1 MKKGAIMAARVDWR
15 EIEPWEPEETIG
27 KLWHGWASGFDSIPE
42 HEDARVALSEVA
54 GRLAV
59 LFRGLGGDHSIEM
72 RPTADRISR
81 HRLSWLRRLGTEAE
95 AVPQAEF
102 VGGILRLPASLAI
115 LPAAEANG
123 ALYLWLA
130 AHAAHLV
137 LPADVGDDPLRRDLA
152 WLASTR
158 ATVARVA
165 ESAPGLM
172 ALYDELRG
180 LLLAARPLP
189 KLPPDEAA
197 VEAVARHLLGDPAAL
212 DGRAAGMLAAV
223 DAGDLSGFAAAR
235 GYQPARPVTLWV
247 AAGDATV
254 TSERVATREADDAGE
269 EPSVE
274 ASEKTIRARR
284 RKADEANRTDS
295 LIINKFEAILSWAEF
310 LNLNRRVEDDDDD
323 SARKALDDQDELGL
337 GQISKAPATRLK
349 LHLDLAPED
358 VDREA
363 ISGVFTYPEWEARSG
378 RYLPS
383 HARVLDSDPET
394 PTDMAAPFDEAAR
407 RRIRAVRRQ
416 FEAMRPGRVIT
427 TGHRDGEEPD
437 LDATVQ
443 SRVGLLVS
451 GDGSD
456 RIWKQS
462 RPQNRDLAVS
472 ILLDISRSTES
483 AVTGRAVIDIEREAL
498 AALAWGLD
506 ACGDQVGIQAF
517 CSLKRDRV
525 FVHTCKRFD
534 EPMGPAVEAR
544 IAGLRPGFYTRL
556 GAGIRHASATL
567 AAQAR
572 RRRLLLV
579 ITDGKPNDLDHYE
592 GRHGIEDSAMAVRE
606 ARRAGHSVFGITVD
620 RNGKSWF
627 PRIFGQG
634 GHALIPHPDRLPEA
648 LPQIYRQL
656 IGA

>member
-1 MKKGAIMAARVDWR
+1 
-15 EIEPWEPEETIG
+15 
-27 KLWHGWASGFDSIPE
+27 
-42 HEDARVALSEVA
+42 
-54 GRLAV
+54 
-59 LFRGLGGDHSIEM
+59 
-72 RPTADRISR
+72 
-81 HRLSWLRRLGTEAE
+81 
-95 AVPQAEF
+95 
-102 VGGILRLPASLAI
+102 
-115 LPAAEANG
+115 
-123 ALYLWLA
+123 
-130 AHAAHLV
+130 
-137 LPADVGDDPLRRDLA
+137 
-152 WLASTR
+152 
-158 ATVARVA
+158 
-165 ESAPGLM
+165 
-172 ALYDELRG
+172 
-180 LLLAARPLP
+180 
-189 KLPPDEAA
+189 
-197 VEAVARHLLGDPAAL
+197 
-212 DGRAAGMLAAV
+212 
-223 DAGDLSGFAAAR
+223 
-235 GYQPARPVTLWV
+235 
-247 AAGDATV
+247 
-254 TSERVATREADDAGE
+254 VATREADDAGE

-383 HARVLDSDPET
+383 HARVLDSEPET
-394 PTDMAAPFDEAAR
+394 PADAPAPFDEAAR

-416 FEAMRPGRVIT
+416 FEAMRPGRVVT
-427 TGHRDGEEPD
+427 TGHRDGEELD

-472 ILLDISRSTES
+472 ILLDVSRSTES

-544 IAGLRPGFYTRL
+544 IANLRPGFYTRL

-656 IGA
+656 VGA